1 MNKAEFINV
10 LSSKTGLSLKNTK
23 LVNQILEDHFFISQ
37 KNKDKIVSEF
47 VIKLSISVN
56 EAIKIYETA
65 KSIFNEEIKNKL
77 KHPFKSR
84 D

>member
-47 VIKLSISVN
+47 VIKLNISVN